1 MPWCPCYGL
10 LRLTTQGPKGW
21 IKIDPISGWWRSA
34 IMLCA
39 LDQPFLPVAAPPR
52 VRRSLTVEE
61 KPCVQSPMADV
72 PNQLTLWLQQVRDH
86 RDRAAF
92 GHLFSHF
99 APRLKTMFQ
108 RSGFS
113 GAQAEEIAQEVLLT
127 VWRKADQFDASRAE
141 AGAWIYGVARNR
153 MIDVARKDRRPVP
166 EELRLAPEQRSE
178 DPSQILA
185 LEQEV
190 VALRQAVADLPEQQ
204 RLLVEHAYL
213 GELSH
218 SEIGVLT
225 GLPLGTVKSR
235 IRLGLDRLRHSLR
248 ELRERS

>member
-1 MPWCPCYGL
+1 
-10 LRLTTQGPKGW
+10 
-21 IKIDPISGWWRSA
+21 
-34 IMLCA
+34 MLCA
-39 LDQPFLPVAAPPR
+39 ADQPFLPVTAPPR
-52 VRRSLTVEE
+52 LWRSQTLHE
-61 KPCVQSPMADV
+61 KRCVQIPKADA
-72 PNQLTLWLQQVRDH
+72 PNQLTLWLRQVRDH

-92 GHLFSHF
+92 GHLFTHF

-113 GAQAEEIAQEVLLT
+113 GAQAEEIVQEVMLA
-127 VWRKADQFDASRAE
+127 VWRKADQFDATRAE
-141 AGAWIYGVARNR
+141 ASAWVYGVARNR
-153 MIDVARKDRRPVP
+153 MIDVARKDRRPMP
-166 EELRLAPEQRSE
+166 EELRLPPEQRTE
-178 DPSQILA
+178 DPSQVLA

-190 VALRQAVADLPEQQ
+190 VALRRAVADLPEPQ

-248 ELRERS
+248 ELRETS